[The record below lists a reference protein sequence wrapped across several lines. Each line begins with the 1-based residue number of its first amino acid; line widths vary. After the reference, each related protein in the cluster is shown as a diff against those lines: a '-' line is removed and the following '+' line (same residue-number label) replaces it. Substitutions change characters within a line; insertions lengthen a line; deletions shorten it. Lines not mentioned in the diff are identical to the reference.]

1 MARLTLAQI
10 RDTAREI
17 TETEADDVSDVL
29 LNLYIRDGY
38 NKIIDLER
46 RWPFLEI
53 SFQFNT
59 VQGQKSYP
67 IASLN
72 VPAVREI
79 VSVVDAS
86 NVRLQMISLDLA
98 EENFIGPSDVP
109 GRPLYVAFW
118 GGEISLFP
126 TPNNT
131 LPLKTRGYRLPDDW
145 VGSGS
150 IVDGPE
156 EFDLPLV
163 YHAVSRIYQAQEAPG
178 PAGDYERAFND
189 GIAFARR
196 DIMKPESY
204 APIRFAGG
212 GRGRMRGTLD
222 F

>member
-1 MARLTLAQI
+1 MPRLTLQQI

-17 TETEADDVSDVL
+17 TETEADDVSDTL

-59 VQGQKSYP
+59 VQGQKAYP
-67 IASLN
+67 ISSLN
-72 VPAVREI
+72 VPSVREI
-79 VSVVDAS
+79 VSVVDNS
-86 NVRLQMISLDLA
+86 NFRLQLISPDLA

-118 GGEISLFP
+118 GGEISLYP
-126 TPNNT
+126 TPSDVY
-131 LPLKTRGYRLPDDW
+131 PLKTRGYRVPDDW
-145 VGSGS
+145 VSAGG

-178 PAGDYERAFND
+178 PANDYERAFNE

-204 APIRFAGG
+204 APIQFAGG
-212 GRGRMRGTLD
+212 GRGRRWGRLD